1 MYEYR
6 DFTLQSINFSLI
18 SRMSENFVCSNI
30 GSDCCCREH
39 WWDIFNI
46 SISNLT
52 VSNHQYILCFPVFD
66 ESGSMFHP
74 DDPLVLRAEGLEKP
88 RKKRGRPKK
97 AQSEP
102 DISTDNSTSN
112 TGYSEIAPV
121 DSETKRDDKHDKDE
135 DPDGRRRRK
144 RKVPQR

>member
-1 MYEYR
+1 M
-6 DFTLQSINFSLI
+6 LIASIVI
-18 SRMSENFVCSNI
+18 AAK
-30 GSDCCCREH
+30 EH
-39 WWDIFNI
+39 SWEIFNI
-46 SISNLT
+46 SFSIFT

-102 DISTDNSTSN
+102 DILTDNSTSN

-121 DSETKRDDKHDKDE
+121 DSETKRDDKLDKDE

-144 RKVPQR
+144 RKVPQRYTTLAVF

>member
-1 MYEYR
+1 M
-6 DFTLQSINFSLI
+6 
-18 SRMSENFVCSNI
+18 
-30 GSDCCCREH
+30 
-39 WWDIFNI
+39 
-46 SISNLT
+46 
-52 VSNHQYILCFPVFD
+52 FD

-112 TGYSEIAPV
+112 TGYNEIAPV
-121 DSETKRDDKHDKDE
+121 DSETKRDDKNDKDE

-144 RKVPQR
+144 RKVPQRYPTIWLL

>member
-1 MYEYR
+1 MTEVL
-6 DFTLQSINFSLI
+6 FAPTLVQI
-18 SRMSENFVCSNI
+18 VAAGNI
-30 GSDCCCREH
+30 GGEV
-39 WWDIFNI
+39 FNI